1 MIIKTRI
8 FTQQRVKHLV
18 VQVAERELEELRVVG
33 QALNSEVNQLE
44 LFLAPVSIHSV
55 CTLSQSRLDLD
66 FVLYYI
72 HVLHSHFEMR
82 LRWSRWRKG

>member
-1 MIIKTRI
+1 MCMISKTRI
-8 FTQQRVKHLV
+8 FTQERVKHLV

-33 QALNSEVNQLE
+33 QALNSEVKQLE
-44 LFLAPVSIHSV
+44 LFLASV
-55 CTLSQSRLDLD
+55 YTFSTNLD

-72 HVLHSHFEMR
+72 HVLHSYFEMR